1 MSAIHLKVSVG
12 KQRVELYR
20 GDNLQFTYAV
30 STSKFGLG
38 SEVGSYKTPLG
49 EHYIAQ
55 KIGDGLPQGA
65 VLRSRQWTGSI
76 WQPEDPYQLE
86 EDLVLSRILWLEGR
100 EAKNQTS
107 FNRYIYIHGTNQE
120 YLIGTPASHGC
131 VRMKNEAVIALFD
144 QVEVGTRVALV
155 EE

>member
-1 MSAIHLKVSVG
+1 MSAIHLMIRIG
-12 KQRVELYR
+12 KQKIEFYR
-20 GDNLQFTYAV
+20 KDKLQFSYDV

-38 SEVGSYKTPLG
+38 TEVGSYKTPLG
-49 EHYIAQ
+49 EHVIAQ
-55 KIGDGLPQGA
+55 KIGSGLPQGA
-65 VLRSRQWTGSI
+65 VLRSREWTGAI

-100 EAKNQTS
+100 EPENQSS

-131 VRMKNEAVIALFD
+131 VRMKNEEVIALFD
-144 QVEVGTRVALV
+144 QVEVGTRVILV
-155 EE
+155 QE